1 MRRPNPAQRRSSA
14 GCCGW
19 NRRDGPSRLRIRR
32 STRNR
37 MVVAAIAL
45 VCAAASVSPVARPI
59 RGLSLDILTAL
70 RWELFGRSHDPAASP
85 AVVVAIDEESLRTA
99 PFNGSPMLTW
109 TGEIGRVLA
118 ATLEG
123 GAKVAGFDVV
133 IPNSLEQSEI
143 PFGDGMLGEKVRGCD
158 RDFLRALAGA
168 SAKGKVVL
176 GEVLGDRPIMP
187 SPGQRI
193 AVRQQQNIRPLNDH
207 TDSDDVVRRLPL
219 TFAIGGSKV
228 PTMAVEL
235 AARALG
241 TTPQFD
247 ERGRMTLAGYRV
259 PGRVP
264 NTMTLNFEGGADDI
278 PTFSFAD
285 LRACAVKD
293 DKDYFRR
300 WFHGKVVIFAT
311 VLDIEDRRMTSK
323 RFATGIEGARA
334 PRCAAESTQVTAGS
348 RTSTIAGVYI
358 HATAVNNLISRNA
371 VVEPGPL
378 VRCLISALFAVL
390 AAVAAWRF
398 RPLSA
403 ALAWMAVI
411 VASIAGATI
420 AFNHALALPIA
431 EPFLASLFALAATI
445 GFRFVVADKDRRLLQ
460 KSFALYLAPH
470 VINRMLSS
478 NKLPELGGETRNVT
492 VFFSDIEG
500 FSLIAEKMS
509 PDGLMEL
516 MNEYLSAMTDV
527 IEGHGGYVDKYIG
540 DSIVAVFGAPADDPD
555 HAANAARAALDC
567 CTQLTELNASSALF
581 HDCKLAQ
588 RIGINSGEAL
598 VGNFGSRRRFNY
610 SVMSDA
616 VNLASR
622 LEGANKFYGT
632 TVIASETTVALT
644 GEAFAWREL
653 DAIRVKGRTQA
664 LKIYELLAL
673 SAGLTSSQETSIAN
687 YADGLAQWRARE
699 FERAAQYFGR
709 SADIDRPASLFATR
723 ARELAQNP
731 PGEDWDPI
739 RTLQEK

>member
-1 MRRPNPAQRRSSA
+1 
-14 GCCGW
+14 
-19 NRRDGPSRLRIRR
+19 
-32 STRNR
+32 

-45 VCAAASVSPVARPI
+45 ICAAASVSPAVRPI

-70 RWELFGRSHDPAASP
+70 RWEIHGRRPPPLASP

-99 PFNGSPMLTW
+99 PFKGSPMLTW
-109 TGEIGRVLA
+109 TGEIGRVLT

-133 IPNSLEQSEI
+133 IPTSIEQSEL
-143 PFGDGMLGEKVRGCD
+143 PFGEGMLGEKVRGFD
-158 RDFLRALAGA
+158 RDFLRSLAAGSA
-168 SAKGKVVL
+168 SGKVVL
-176 GEVLGDRPIMP
+176 GEILGGNQPVRP

-193 AVRQQQNIRPLNDH
+193 AVRQQQNIRPLNVH
-207 TDSDDVVRRLPL
+207 TDHDDIVRRLPL
-219 TFAIGGSKV
+219 SFTVNGARV
-228 PTMAVEL
+228 PSMAVEL
-235 AARALG
+235 ASRALG
-241 TTPQFD
+241 EAPQFD
-247 ERGRMTLAGYRV
+247 ASGKLTLAGYQV

-285 LRACAVKD
+285 LRACAVKN

-300 WFHGKVVIFAT
+300 WFDGKIVIFGS
-311 VLDIEDRRMTSK
+311 VLDIEDRRLTSK

-334 PRCAAESTQVTAGS
+334 PRCAAESTPVTAGF

-371 VVEPGPL
+371 VVEAGPL
-378 VRCLISALFAVL
+378 ARFLICALFAAL
-390 AAVAAWRF
+390 AAIAAWLL
-398 RPLSA
+398 RPLGA
-403 ALAWMAVI
+403 ALTWAAI
-411 VASIAGATI
+411 VVAGIAGATV
-420 AFNHALALPIA
+420 AFSHALALPIA

-478 NKLPELGGETRNVT
+478 SKLPELGGETRNVT

-500 FSLIAEKMS
+500 FSLIAEKLS
-509 PDGLMEL
+509 PDEL
-516 MNEYLSAMTDV
+516 MSMMNAYLSAMTDV

-567 CTQLTELNASSALF
+567 CKQLDELNASSDSF
-581 HDCKLAQ
+581 QDYKLAQ

-644 GEAFAWREL
+644 GEDFAWREL
-653 DAIRVKGRTQA
+653 DAIRVKGRNQA
-664 LKIYELLAL
+664 LKIYQLLARATEL
-673 SAGLTSSQETSIAN
+673 APEQEVVVAN
-687 YADGLAQWRARE
+687 YAEGLAHWRARE
-699 FERAAQYFGR
+699 FDRAATSFGR
-709 SADIDRPASLFATR
+709 SAESDRPSSLFRTR
-723 ARELAQNP
+723 ASELAENP
-731 PGEDWDPI
+731 PGQDWDPI

>member
-1 MRRPNPAQRRSSA
+1 M
-14 GCCGW
+14 
-19 NRRDGPSRLRIRR
+19 
-32 STRNR
+32 
-37 MVVAAIAL
+37 AAIAL
-45 VCAAASVSPVARPI
+45 VCAAASVSPVVRPV

-70 RWELFGRSHDPAASP
+70 RWEMFGRRQDPAASP
-85 AVVVAIDEESLRTA
+85 AVVVAIDEESLRAA
-99 PFNGSPMLTW
+99 PFKDSPMLTW

-133 IPNSLEQSEI
+133 IPASIEQSQL
-143 PFGDGMLGEKVRGCD
+143 PFGEGMLGEKVRGFD
-158 RDFLRALAGA
+158 RDFLRALAAA
-168 SAKGKVVL
+168 SVNGKVVL
-176 GEVLGDRPIMP
+176 GEILGGNQPVRP
-187 SPGQRI
+187 SAGQRI
-193 AVRQQQNIRPLNDH
+193 AVRQHLNIRPLNVH
-207 TDSDDVVRRLPL
+207 TDHDDIVRRLPL
-219 TFAIGGSKV
+219 SFPVNGTKMPS
-228 PTMAVEL
+228 MAVEL
-235 AARALG
+235 ASRALG
-241 TTPQFD
+241 AAPEFD
-247 ERGRMTLAGYRV
+247 AGGRMTLAGYQV

-285 LRACAVKD
+285 LRACAVKN
-293 DKDYFRR
+293 DKEYFKR
-300 WFHGKVVIFAT
+300 WFAGKVVIFGS
-311 VLDIEDRRMTSK
+311 VLDIEDRRQTSK
-323 RFATGIEGARA
+323 RFATGIEGART
-334 PRCAAESTQVTAGS
+334 PRCAAESTPVTAGY
-348 RTSTIAGVYI
+348 RISTIAGVYI
-358 HATAVNNLISRNA
+358 HATAVNNLIQRDA

-378 VRCLISALFAVL
+378 PRFLISVLFASL
-390 AAVAAWRF
+390 AAIAAWRF

-403 ALAWMAVI
+403 ALAWAAVI
-411 VASIAGATI
+411 AAGIAGATV
-420 AFNHALALPIA
+420 AFNQALALPVA

-527 IEGHGGYVDKYIG
+527 IESHGGYVDKYIG
-540 DSIVAVFGAPADDPD
+540 DSVVAVFGAPADDPD

-567 CTQLTELNASSALF
+567 CTQLAELNTTSPMF
-581 HDCKLAQ
+581 QGYKLAQ

-632 TVIASETTVALT
+632 TIIASETTVALA

-653 DAIRVKGRTQA
+653 DAIRVKGRTGA
-664 LKIYELLAL
+664 LKIYQLLAR
-673 SAGLTSSQETSIAN
+673 AKELTSAEQTLMAD
-687 YADGLAQWRARE
+687 YADGLAHWRARE
-699 FERAAQYFGR
+699 FERAAECFAR
-709 SADIDRPASLFATR
+709 SAEIDRPASLFAAR
-723 ARELAQNP
+723 ARDLAQNP
-731 PGEDWDPI
+731 PDTDWDPI

>member
-1 MRRPNPAQRRSSA
+1 
-14 GCCGW
+14 
-19 NRRDGPSRLRIRR
+19 
-32 STRNR
+32 

-45 VCAAASVSPVARPI
+45 VCAAASVSPAVRPI
-59 RGLSLDILTAL
+59 RGLSLDILTGL
-70 RWELFGRSHDPAASP
+70 RWEISGGRLDPNASP
-85 AVVVAIDEESLRTA
+85 TVVVAMDEESLRAA
-99 PFNGSPMLTW
+99 PFKGSPMLTW

-143 PFGDGMLGEKVRGCD
+143 PFADGMLGEKVRGFD

-168 SAKGKVVL
+168 STKGKVVL
-176 GEVLGDRPIMP
+176 GQVLGDRPIVP
-187 SPGQRI
+187 SSGQRI
-193 AVRQQQNIRPLNDH
+193 AVRHQQNIRPLNDH

-219 TFAIGGSKV
+219 TFTIDGSKM

-241 TTPQFD
+241 TAPQFD
-247 ERGRMTLAGYRV
+247 ERGKMTLAGYRV

-285 LRACAVKD
+285 LRACAVKN

-300 WFHGKVVIFAT
+300 WFDGKVVIVGT

-323 RFATGIEGARA
+323 RFATGTEGARA
-334 PRCAAESTQVTAGS
+334 PRCAAESTPVTASS

-378 VRCLISALFAVL
+378 VRFLISALFAAL

-411 VASIAGATI
+411 MASIAGATI

-509 PDGLMEL
+509 PDSLMEL

-527 IEGHGGYVDKYIG
+527 IERHGGYVDKYIG

-567 CTQLTELNASSALF
+567 CKQLAELNASSAPF
-581 HDCKLAQ
+581 QEYKLAQ

-653 DAIRVKGRTQA
+653 DAIRVKGRIQA

-673 SAGLTSSQETSIAN
+673 SAELTPERRLLIAN
-687 YADGLAQWRARE
+687 YAEGLAHWRARE
-699 FERAAQYFGR
+699 FDRAATCFDR
-709 SADIDRPASLFATR
+709 SAGIDRPAALFRDR
-723 ARELAQNP
+723 ARELAQAP
-731 PGEDWDPI
+731 PGGDWDPI

>member
-1 MRRPNPAQRRSSA
+1 M
-14 GCCGW
+14 
-19 NRRDGPSRLRIRR
+19 RR
-32 STRNR
+32 STRNQ
-37 MVVAAIAL
+37 MVIAAIAL
-45 VCAAASVSPVARPI
+45 VCAAASVSPAVRPI

-70 RWELFGRSHDPAASP
+70 RWEVFGRRQDPAASP
-85 AVVVAIDEESLRTA
+85 TVVIAMDEESLRTA
-99 PFNGSPMLTW
+99 PFKGSPMLTW

-133 IPNSLEQSEI
+133 IPTSIEQSEI
-143 PFGDGMLGEKVRGCD
+143 PFGDNMLGTKVRGFD

-168 SAKGKVVL
+168 ATSGKVVL
-176 GEVLGDRPIMP
+176 GETLGGNQPVRPAA
-187 SPGQRI
+187 GQRI
-193 AVRQQQNIRPLNDH
+193 AVRQQQNIRPLNVH
-207 TDSDDVVRRLPL
+207 TDHDDVVRRMPL
-219 TFAIGGSKV
+219 TFPINGAKV
-228 PTMAVEL
+228 PSMAVEL

-241 TTPQFD
+241 AMPEFD
-247 ERGRMTLAGYRV
+247 KNGRMTLGGYRI

-264 NTMTLNFEGGADDI
+264 NTLTLNFEGGAADI

-285 LRACAVKD
+285 LRNCAVKD

-300 WFHGKVVIFAT
+300 WFDGKVVIFGT

-323 RFATGIEGARA
+323 RFATGIEGART
-334 PRCAAESTQVTAGS
+334 PRCAAGSTPVSAAF

-378 VRCLISALFAVL
+378 SRFLISALFAAL
-390 AAVAAWRF
+390 AAIAAWQLRPLVAAT
-398 RPLSA
+398 
-403 ALAWMAVI
+403 AWAVMV
-411 VASIAGATI
+411 VAGIAGATL
-420 AFNHALALPIA
+420 AFNHALALPVT
-431 EPFLASLFALAATI
+431 EPFLASLMALASTI

-509 PDGLMEL
+509 PDSLMEL

-527 IEGHGGYVDKYIG
+527 IESHGGYVDKYIG
-540 DSIVAVFGAPADDPD
+540 DSVVAVFGAPADDPD

-567 CTQLTELNASSALF
+567 CTRLTGLNASSALF
-581 HDCKLAQ
+581 HEHKLAQ

-632 TVIASETTVALT
+632 TVIASETTVALA
-644 GEAFAWREL
+644 GDAFAWREL
-653 DAIRVKGRTQA
+653 DAIRVKGRNQA
-664 LKIYELLAL
+664 LKIYELLKL
-673 SAGLTSSQETSIAN
+673 STGLGASRQAPIAH
-687 YADGLAQWRARE
+687 YADGLAHWRARE
-699 FERAAQYFGR
+699 FELAAKCFER
-709 SADIDRPASLFATR
+709 SADIDRPAQLFCQR
-723 ARELAQNP
+723 ARELAANP
-731 PGEDWDPI
+731 PDKDWDPI

>member
-1 MRRPNPAQRRSSA
+1 M
-14 GCCGW
+14 
-19 NRRDGPSRLRIRR
+19 RIRR

-37 MVVAAIAL
+37 TVVAAIAL
-45 VCAAASVSPVARPI
+45 VCAAASVSPVVRPI

-70 RWELFGRSHDPAASP
+70 RWEMFGRRQDPAASP

-99 PFNGSPMLTW
+99 PFKGSPMLTW
-109 TGEIGRVLA
+109 TGEIGRVLT

-133 IPNSLEQSEI
+133 IERSLEQSEL
-143 PFGDGMLGEKVRGCD
+143 PFGDGVLGEKVRGFD
-158 RDFLRALAGA
+158 RDFLRALAA
-168 SAKGKVVL
+168 ATTNGKVVL
-176 GEVLGDRPIMP
+176 GEILGGNQPVRP
-187 SPGQRI
+187 SAGQRV
-193 AVRQQQNIRPLNDH
+193 AVRQQLNIRPLNVHADH
-207 TDSDDVVRRLPL
+207 DDIVRRVPL
-219 TFAIGGSKV
+219 SFPVNGARMPS
-228 PTMAVEL
+228 MAVEL
-235 AARALG
+235 ASRALG
-241 TTPQFD
+241 AAPEFD
-247 ERGRMTLAGYRV
+247 ASGRMTLAGYQV

-264 NTMTLNFEGGADDI
+264 DTMTLNFEGGADDI

-285 LRACAVKD
+285 LRACAVKN
-293 DKDYFRR
+293 DKDYFKR
-300 WFHGKVVIFAT
+300 WFAGKVVIVGS
-311 VLDIEDRRMTSK
+311 VLDIEDRQQTSK

-334 PRCAAESTQVTAGS
+334 PRCTAESTPVKAGF
-348 RTSTIAGVYI
+348 RTSTIAGVYV
-358 HATAVNNLISRNA
+358 HATAVNNLIQRNG

-378 VRCLISALFAVL
+378 VRFLISAVFASL
-390 AAVAAWRF
+390 AAIAAWRL

-403 ALAWMAVI
+403 ALAWAAVI
-411 VASIAGATI
+411 VISVAGATV
-420 AFNHALALPIA
+420 AFNQSLALPIA

-527 IEGHGGYVDKYIG
+527 IESHGGYVDKYIG
-540 DSIVAVFGAPADDPD
+540 DSVVAVFGAPADDPD

-567 CTQLTELNASSALF
+567 CTQLAELNTSSPLF
-581 HDCKLAQ
+581 QEYKLAQ

-632 TVIASETTVALT
+632 TVIASETTVALA
-644 GEAFAWREL
+644 GDDFAWREL
-653 DAIRVKGRTQA
+653 DAIRVKGRTGA
-664 LKIYELLAL
+664 LKIYQLLAR
-673 SAGLTSSQETSIAN
+673 AAELTSTQQTVIAN
-687 YADGLAQWRARE
+687 YAEGLAHWRARE
-699 FERAAQYFGR
+699 FARAADCFAR
-709 SADIDRPASLFATR
+709 SAEIDRPAALFAAR

-731 PGEDWDPI
+731 PDTDWDPI
-739 RTLQEK
+739 RSLQEK

>member
-1 MRRPNPAQRRSSA
+1 
-14 GCCGW
+14 
-19 NRRDGPSRLRIRR
+19 
-32 STRNR
+32 

-45 VCAAASVSPVARPI
+45 VCAAASVSPAARPI

-143 PFGDGMLGEKVRGCD
+143 PFGDGMLGEKVRGFD

-168 SAKGKVVL
+168 STKGKVVL
-176 GEVLGDRPIMP
+176 GEVLGGRSIMP
-187 SPGQRI
+187 APGQRI
-193 AVRQQQNIRPLNDH
+193 AVRQRQNIRPLNDH

-219 TFAIGGSKV
+219 SFAIGDSKV

-241 TTPQFD
+241 TAPQFD

-285 LRACAVKD
+285 LRACAVKN

-300 WFHGKVVIFAT
+300 WFDGKVVIFAT

-334 PRCAAESTQVTAGS
+334 PRCAAESPQVTAVS

-378 VRCLISALFAVL
+378 VRFLISALFAAL

-411 VASIAGATI
+411 LASIAGATL

-509 PDGLMEL
+509 PDSLMEL

-527 IEGHGGYVDKYIG
+527 IERHGGYVDKYIG

-567 CTQLTELNASSALF
+567 CTQLAELNASSAAF
-581 HDCKLAQ
+581 QEYKLAQ

-653 DAIRVKGRTQA
+653 DAIRVKGRIQA
-664 LKIYELLAL
+664 LKIYELLAR
-673 SAGLTSSQETSIAN
+673 AAELTPERRLLIAN
-687 YADGLAQWRARE
+687 YAEGLAHWRARE
-699 FERAAQYFGR
+699 FDRAATCFGR
-709 SADIDRPASLFATR
+709 SAGIDRPAALFRDR
-723 ARELAQNP
+723 ARELAAAP
-731 PGEDWDPI
+731 PGGDWDPI

>member
-1 MRRPNPAQRRSSA
+1 
-14 GCCGW
+14 
-19 NRRDGPSRLRIRR
+19 
-32 STRNR
+32 

-45 VCAAASVSPVARPI
+45 VCAAASVSPAARPI

-143 PFGDGMLGEKVRGCD
+143 PFGDGMLGEKVRGFD

-168 SAKGKVVL
+168 STKGKVVL
-176 GEVLGDRPIMP
+176 GEVLGGRSIMP
-187 SPGQRI
+187 APGQRI
-193 AVRQQQNIRPLNDH
+193 AVRQRQNIRPLNDH

-219 TFAIGGSKV
+219 SFAIGDSKV

-241 TTPQFD
+241 TAPQFD

-285 LRACAVKD
+285 LRACAVKN

-300 WFHGKVVIFAT
+300 WFDGKVVIFAT

-334 PRCAAESTQVTAGS
+334 PRCAAESPQVTAVS

-378 VRCLISALFAVL
+378 VRFLISALFAAL

-411 VASIAGATI
+411 LASIAGATL

-509 PDGLMEL
+509 PDNLMEL

-527 IEGHGGYVDKYIG
+527 IERHGGYVDKYIG

-567 CTQLTELNASSALF
+567 CTQLAELNASSAAF
-581 HDCKLAQ
+581 QEYKLAQ

-653 DAIRVKGRTQA
+653 DAIRVKGRIQA
-664 LKIYELLAL
+664 LKIYELLAR
-673 SAGLTSSQETSIAN
+673 AAELTPERRLLIAN
-687 YADGLAQWRARE
+687 YAEGLAHWRARE
-699 FERAAQYFGR
+699 FDRAATCFGR
-709 SADIDRPASLFATR
+709 SAGIDRPAALFRDR
-723 ARELAQNP
+723 ARELAAAP
-731 PGEDWDPI
+731 PGGDWDPI

>member
-1 MRRPNPAQRRSSA
+1 
-14 GCCGW
+14 
-19 NRRDGPSRLRIRR
+19 LKIRR
-32 STRNR
+32 TTRDR
-37 MVVAAIAL
+37 LVIAAIAL
-45 VCAAASVSPVARPI
+45 ACAAASVSPAARPV

-70 RWELFGRSHDPAASP
+70 RWEMFGRRQDPATSP
-85 AVVVAIDEESLRTA
+85 AVVVALDEESLRAT
-99 PFNGSPMLTW
+99 PFKGSPMITW

-133 IPNSLEQSEI
+133 IQTSIEQSAI
-143 PFGDGMLGEKVRGCD
+143 PFGEGMLGEKVRGFD

-168 SAKGKVVL
+168 SAGGKVVL
-176 GEVLGDRPIMP
+176 GEVLGGNQPVKP
-187 SPGQRI
+187 SPGQRV
-193 AVRQQQNIRPLNDH
+193 AVRQQQNIRPLNVH
-207 TDSDDVVRRLPL
+207 VDSDDVVRRLPL
-219 TFAIGGSKV
+219 SFTVDGTRLPS
-228 PTMAVEL
+228 MAVEL
-235 AARALG
+235 ASRALG
-241 TTPQFD
+241 VAPEFY
-247 ERGRMTLAGYRV
+247 ERGRMTLAGYRI

-278 PTFSFAD
+278 PTFSLAD
-285 LRACAVKD
+285 LRACAVKN

-300 WFHGKVVIFAT
+300 WFNGKVVIFGT
-311 VLDIEDRRMTSK
+311 VLDIEDRRFTSK
-323 RFATGIEGARA
+323 RFATGIEGART
-334 PRCAAESTQVTAGS
+334 PHCAADSTPVTAGF

-358 HATAVNNLISRNA
+358 HATAVNNLIAQNA
-371 VVEPGPL
+371 IVEAGPL
-378 VRCLISALFAVL
+378 PRLLIAALI
-390 AAVAAWRF
+390 
-398 RPLSA
+398 A
-403 ALAWMAVI
+403 ALAAAAAWLFRPVI
-411 VASIAGATI
+411 AFASWIVMIIVGVAGATV
-420 AFNHALALPIA
+420 AFNHALALPVV
-431 EPFLASLFALAATI
+431 EPFLASLAALAATI
-445 GFRFVVADKDRRLLQ
+445 GFRFVIADRDRRLLQ
-460 KSFALYLAPH
+460 KSFGLYLAPH

-478 NKLPELGGETRNVT
+478 NKLPELGGETRDVT

-527 IEGHGGYVDKYIG
+527 IESHGGYVDKYIG

-567 CTQLTELNASSALF
+567 CTRLAELNASSPIF
-581 HDCKLAQ
+581 QQSKLAQ

-632 TVIASETTVALT
+632 TIIASETTVALA
-644 GEAFAWREL
+644 GEDFAWREL

-664 LKIYELLAL
+664 LKIYELVAL
-673 SAGLTSSQETSIAN
+673 STALTSSQQALIAN
-687 YADGLAQWRARE
+687 YAGGLAYWRARE
-699 FERAAQYFGR
+699 FALAATSFAR
-709 SADIDRPASLFATR
+709 SADIDRPASLFCQR
-723 ARELAQNP
+723 ARELAQSP

>member
-1 MRRPNPAQRRSSA
+1 
-14 GCCGW
+14 
-19 NRRDGPSRLRIRR
+19 
-32 STRNR
+32 
-37 MVVAAIAL
+37 MVIAAIAL
-45 VCAAASVSPVARPI
+45 VCAAAAVSPAVRPV
-59 RGLSLDILTAL
+59 RGLSLDLLTAL
-70 RWELFGRSHDPAASP
+70 RWQAFGRGQDPAASP
-85 AVVVAIDEESLRTA
+85 TVVVAMDEESSRAA
-99 PFNGSPMLTW
+99 PFNNSPMLTW
-109 TGEIGRVLA
+109 TGEIGRVLT

-123 GAKVAGFDVV
+123 GAKVVGLDVV
-133 IPNSLEQSEI
+133 IPASIEQSEI
-143 PFGDGMLGEKVRGCD
+143 PFGDNKLGEKVRGFD
-158 RDFLRALAGA
+158 REFLRALAGA
-168 SAKGKVVL
+168 AAGGKVVL
-176 GEVLGDRPIMP
+176 GETLGSQPVRP

-193 AVRQQQNIRPLNDH
+193 AVRQQQNIRPLNVH
-207 TDSDDVVRRLPL
+207 TDHDDVVRRMPL
-219 TFAIGGSKV
+219 SFPIGGSRV
-228 PTMAVEL
+228 ASMPVEL

-241 TTPQFD
+241 VAPEFD
-247 ERGRMTLAGYRV
+247 GSGRLTLGGYRI

-264 NTMTLNFEGGADDI
+264 NTMTLNFEGGAEDI

-285 LRACAVKD
+285 LRNCAVAG
-293 DKDYFRR
+293 DKDYFKRN
-300 WFHGKVVIFAT
+300 FDGKVVILGS
-311 VLDIEDRRMTSK
+311 VRDVEDRRMTSK

-334 PRCAAESTQVTAGS
+334 QRCTGVSTAVTEPF

-378 VRCLISALFAVL
+378 SRFLIALLF
-390 AAVAAWRF
+390 
-398 RPLSA
+398 A
-403 ALAWMAVI
+403 ALAAMAAWLLRPVVAATAWTAMI
-411 VASIAGATI
+411 VAGIAGATL
-420 AFNHALALPIA
+420 AFNHAIALPVS
-431 EPFLASLFALAATI
+431 EPFLASLAALASTI

-509 PDGLMEL
+509 PDSLMEL

-567 CTQLTELNASSALF
+567 CARLAELNSSSATF
-581 HDCKLAQ
+581 HEHKLAQ

-632 TVIASETTVALT
+632 TIIASETTVALT
-644 GEAFAWREL
+644 GEAFNWREL
-653 DAIRVKGRTQA
+653 DAIRVKGRNQA
-664 LKIYELLAL
+664 LKIYQLLAR
-673 SAGLTSSQETSIAN
+673 ANEPADSQTPMLAN
-687 YADGLAQWRARE
+687 YAEGLAHWRARE
-699 FERAAQYFGR
+699 FELAAACFAR
-709 SADIDRPASLFATR
+709 SSGIDRPSDLFCQR

-731 PGEDWDPI
+731 PGADWDPI

>member
-1 MRRPNPAQRRSSA
+1 
-14 GCCGW
+14 
-19 NRRDGPSRLRIRR
+19 LKIRR
-32 STRNR
+32 TTRDR
-37 MVVAAIAL
+37 LVIAAIAL
-45 VCAAASVSPVARPI
+45 VCAAASVSPAARPV

-70 RWELFGRSHDPAASP
+70 RWEMFGRRQDPATSP
-85 AVVVAIDEESLRTA
+85 AVVVALDEESLRAT
-99 PFNGSPMLTW
+99 PFKGSPMITW

-133 IPNSLEQSEI
+133 IQTSIEQSAI
-143 PFGDGMLGEKVRGCD
+143 PFGEGMLGEKVRGFD

-168 SAKGKVVL
+168 SAGGKVVL
-176 GEVLGDRPIMP
+176 GEVLGGNQPVKP
-187 SPGQRI
+187 SPGQRV
-193 AVRQQQNIRPLNDH
+193 AVRQQQNIRPLNVH
-207 TDSDDVVRRLPL
+207 VDSDDVVRRLPL
-219 TFAIGGSKV
+219 SFTVDGTRLPS
-228 PTMAVEL
+228 MAVEL
-235 AARALG
+235 ASRALG
-241 TTPQFD
+241 VAPEFD
-247 ERGRMTLAGYRV
+247 ERGRMTLAGYRI

-278 PTFSFAD
+278 PTFSLAD
-285 LRACAVKD
+285 LRACAVKN

-300 WFHGKVVIFAT
+300 WFNGKVVIFGT
-311 VLDIEDRRMTSK
+311 VLDIEDRRFTSK
-323 RFATGIEGARA
+323 RFATGIEGART
-334 PRCAAESTQVTAGS
+334 PHCAADSTPVTAGF

-358 HATAVNNLISRNA
+358 HATAVNNLIARNA
-371 VVEPGPL
+371 IVEAGPL
-378 VRCLISALFAVL
+378 PRLLIAALI
-390 AAVAAWRF
+390 
-398 RPLSA
+398 A
-403 ALAWMAVI
+403 ALAAAAAWLFRPVI
-411 VASIAGATI
+411 AFASWIVMIIVGVAGATV
-420 AFNHALALPIA
+420 AFNHALALPVV
-431 EPFLASLFALAATI
+431 EPFLASLAALAATI
-445 GFRFVVADKDRRLLQ
+445 GFRFVIADRDRHLLQ
-460 KSFALYLAPH
+460 KSFGLYLAPH

-478 NKLPELGGETRNVT
+478 NKLPELGGETRDVT

-500 FSLIAEKMS
+500 FSLIAEEMS

-527 IEGHGGYVDKYIG
+527 IESHGGYVDKYIG

-567 CTQLTELNASSALF
+567 CTRLAELNASSPIF
-581 HDCKLAQ
+581 QQSKLAQ

-632 TVIASETTVALT
+632 TIIASETTVALA
-644 GEAFAWREL
+644 GEDFAWREL

-664 LKIYELLAL
+664 LKIYELVAL
-673 SAGLTSSQETSIAN
+673 STALTSSQQALIAN
-687 YADGLAQWRARE
+687 YAGGLAHWRARE
-699 FERAAQYFGR
+699 FALAATSFAR
-709 SADIDRPASLFATR
+709 SADIDRPASLFCQR
-723 ARELAQNP
+723 ARELAQSP

>member
-1 MRRPNPAQRRSSA
+1 
-14 GCCGW
+14 
-19 NRRDGPSRLRIRR
+19 
-32 STRNR
+32 

-45 VCAAASVSPVARPI
+45 ICAVASVSPAVRPI

-70 RWELFGRSHDPAASP
+70 RWEVFGKRQDPAASP
-85 AVVVAIDEESLRTA
+85 AVVVAMDEESLRTA
-99 PFNGSPMLTW
+99 PFKGSPMLTW

-143 PFGDGMLGEKVRGCD
+143 PFGDSRLGEKVRGFD
-158 RDFLRALAGA
+158 RDFLRALASA
-168 SAKGKVVL
+168 SASGKVVL
-176 GEVLGDRPIMP
+176 GETLGNQPVRP

-193 AVRQQQNIRPLNDH
+193 AVRQQQNIRPLNVH
-207 TDSDDVVRRLPL
+207 TDHDDIVRRLPL
-219 TFAIGGSKV
+219 TFTINGAKV
-228 PTMAVEL
+228 PSMAVEL
-235 AARALG
+235 ASRAMG
-241 TTPQFD
+241 AGPAFD
-247 ERGRMTLAGYRV
+247 NSGKLTLAGYQI

-285 LRACAVKD
+285 LRNCAVKN

-300 WFHGKVVIFAT
+300 WFDGKVVIFGS
-311 VLDIEDRRMTSK
+311 VLDIEDRRLTSK
-323 RFATGIEGARA
+323 RFATGLEGVRT
-334 PRCAAESTQVTAGS
+334 PRCAAESTPVTAGF
-348 RTSTIAGVYI
+348 RTRTIAGVYI

-371 VVEPGPL
+371 LIEPGPL
-378 VRCLISALFAVL
+378 QRFLIAALVAAL
-390 AAVAAWRF
+390 AATAAWRL

-403 ALAWMAVI
+403 ALTWAVMI
-411 VASIAGATI
+411 VVGIAGATV
-420 AFNHALALPIA
+420 AFNHALALPVA
-431 EPFLASLFALAATI
+431 EPFLASLAALAATI

-509 PDGLMEL
+509 PDDLMSL

-527 IEGHGGYVDKYIG
+527 IESHGGYVDKYIG

-567 CTQLTELNASSALF
+567 CTQLAELNASSALF
-581 HDCKLAQ
+581 HEYKLAQ

-598 VGNFGSRRRFNY
+598 VGNFGSQRRFNY

-632 TVIASETTVALT
+632 TIIASETTVALA
-644 GEAFAWREL
+644 GEDFAWREL
-653 DAIRVKGRTQA
+653 DAIRVKGRIQA

-673 SAGLTSSQETSIAN
+673 STGLTASQQALIAN
-687 YADGLAQWRARE
+687 YAEGLAHWRARE
-699 FERAAQYFGR
+699 FELAAKCFER
-709 SADIDRPASLFATR
+709 SAEIDRTASLFFER

>member
-1 MRRPNPAQRRSSA
+1 
-14 GCCGW
+14 
-19 NRRDGPSRLRIRR
+19 
-32 STRNR
+32 

-45 VCAAASVSPVARPI
+45 VCAAASVSPAARPI

-70 RWELFGRSHDPAASP
+70 RWEVFGRSQDPAASP
-85 AVVVAIDEESLRTA
+85 AVIVAIDEESRRTA
-99 PFNGSPMLTW
+99 PLEGAPMLTW
-109 TGEIGRVLA
+109 TGEIGRVLS

-123 GAKVAGFDVV
+123 GAKVAGFDIV
-133 IPNSLEQSEI
+133 IPTSIELSEI
-143 PFGDGMLGEKVRGCD
+143 PFGEGMLGERVRGFD

-168 SAKGKVVL
+168 ASNGKVVL
-176 GEVLGDRPIMP
+176 GEILLGNQPVRP

-193 AVRQQQNIRPLNDH
+193 AVRQQQNIRPLNVH
-207 TDSDDVVRRLPL
+207 SDSDDIVRRLPL
-219 TFAIGGSKV
+219 SFTVNGAQV
-228 PTMAVEL
+228 PSMAVEL
-235 AARALG
+235 ASRALG
-241 TTPQFD
+241 AAPEFD
-247 ERGRMTLAGYRV
+247 ERGRLTLAGYRV

-285 LRACAVKD
+285 LRNCAVKN

-300 WFHGKVVIFAT
+300 WFDGKVVIFGT

-323 RFATGIEGARA
+323 RFATGIEGART
-334 PRCAAESTQVTAGS
+334 PRCAAESTPVPAGF
-348 RTSTIAGVYI
+348 RVSTIAGVYI
-358 HATAVNNLISRNA
+358 HATAVNNLISQSA

-378 VRCLISALFAVL
+378 SRFLISALFAAL
-390 AAVAAWRF
+390 AATAAWLLRPLVAALGWTI
-398 RPLSA
+398 
-403 ALAWMAVI
+403 MM
-411 VASIAGATI
+411 VAGIAGATF

-431 EPFLASLFALAATI
+431 EPFLASLIALASTI

-478 NKLPELGGETRNVT
+478 NKLPELGGETRDVT

-509 PDGLMEL
+509 PDSLMEL

-567 CTQLTELNASSALF
+567 CAKLGELNASSTPF
-581 HDCKLAQ
+581 SDCKLAQ

-598 VGNFGSRRRFNY
+598 IGNFGSRRRFNY

-632 TVIASETTVALT
+632 TIIVSETTVALA

-653 DAIRVKGRTQA
+653 DAIRVKGRVQA
-664 LKIYELLAL
+664 LKIYELLAR
-673 SAGLTSSQETSIAN
+673 AADLTSERKLLIEN
-687 YADGLAQWRARE
+687 YAEGLAHWRARE
-699 FERAAQYFGR
+699 FDRAAVSFDR
-709 SADIDRPASLFATR
+709 SAPAHRPAPLFPDR
-723 ARELAQNP
+723 ARALAEAP
-731 PGEDWDPI
+731 PGGDWDPI